1 MFTLASAAALIE
13 GCDSAAAAAPLLAGL
28 GFDSGLFPL
37 AGAHISRLGLAR
49 EIRSP
54 HLAQGRG
61 SLRAL
66 SFEAKEPG
74 HVREELGRVA
84 GHLARH
90 APEMLWIVVAV
101 DVAGG
106 ETALAAV
113 ELSSAHARLAAL
125 VATRNRIV
133 DSDAE
138 TLCSLAAA
146 VTSSDVLTHCR
157 WLEILGRES
166 LGRNFFRALQHTVS
180 KLSASLHPAE
190 DEATTAELALLYVS
204 RLLFLSFL
212 ETRGLLDGDHGFLA
226 NRYSDCMMSGGRFH
240 QRVLSPLFFGTLNTS
255 PRNRAPTA
263 IALGRIPFLN
273 GGLFSRTPAERRVGR
288 ARFSDEALGDV
299 FGELLCRYRFTAR
312 EDSARWTEAAIDP
325 EMLGRAF
332 EGLMSSRERKLSGA
346 FFTPQSLVAETT
358 AAALSHTLASGMV
371 PASVAAAALG
381 GENVGRQTR
390 VSLLDA
396 IDRITVLD
404 PACGSGA
411 FLIECLEE
419 LSTLSVRLGD
429 TRQLHQIRRHLLT
442 RSIFGVDVNP
452 TAVWL
457 CELRLWLSMAIE
469 DPETN
474 PMRFAPLPN
483 LDRNIRV
490 GDSLSGDAFGAAS
503 FSAGGRTVARLR
515 ERYARA
521 TGPRKRSIA
530 RSLDHVERGQAIVAV
545 VRRLARMEEE
555 RRDILEKIRARDLF
569 GDRARAAPVDR
580 ARLSELRS
588 RLRETRGVLRRL
600 SEGGALPFSFA
611 SGFADVA
618 AAAGFDLVIGN
629 PPWVRTHRLDVATRA
644 SLRSSFRVYR
654 RAAWK
659 SGRDASAAGSGF
671 ASQVD
676 AAALFIERSVDLLR
690 PGGLAALVVPAKLW
704 RSLAG
709 GGVRELMQERTV
721 LRELHDLSGAKSIF
735 DAAVYPSVVIAA
747 RSNPE
752 QSSEATMVV
761 HRQNHALRWKAAQSR
776 LPFDG
781 SPGSPWIILPRDAR
795 RAFDTLRS
803 AGEQLGA
810 TSIGRPLL
818 GVKTGCNDAFLVHR
832 DESVDS
838 PMLRPVI
845 RGEQVT
851 PWRLQPSNSR
861 IIWTHDDAGRPLKS
875 LPPEMLQRLTPW
887 RRDLELRTDARGKP
901 AWWALFRVESADT
914 SCARVVWSD
923 IGRRP
928 RAALIPEGDRS
939 VPINSCYVA
948 RCDSAAD
955 ALTLVALINSD
966 VVAAWLDVIAE
977 PARGGYRRY
986 MGWTMSIL
994 PVPRDWKRARS
1005 ILAPIAHCATGGRAP
1020 DQLTLRHAV
1029 LDAYGVTESSILPL
1043 LEWERTGPTKTV

>member
-1 MFTLASAAALIE
+1 MHTLASAAALLA
-13 GCDSAAAAAPLLAGL
+13 GCDTAATTAPLLAGL
-28 GFDSGLFPL
+28 GFDAGLFPL
-37 AGAHISRLGLAR
+37 NSAHISRLGVAPD
-49 EIRSP
+49 IRLP

-61 SLRAL
+61 ALRAF
-66 SFEAKEPG
+66 SFEAGETG
-74 HVREELGRVA
+74 RAREELGRVA
-84 GHLARH
+84 HQLARH
-90 APEMLWIVVAV
+90 APEMLWIIVAV

-113 ELSSAHARLAAL
+113 DLSKARTRIAAL
-125 VATRNRIV
+125 VATRSRIV
-133 DSDAE
+133 DSDAQ

-146 VTSSDVLTHCR
+146 VTSSDILTHCR
-157 WLEILGRES
+157 WVEILGRES
-166 LGRNFFRALQHTVS
+166 LGRKFFRALERTVS
-180 KLSASLHPAE
+180 QLSASLNPAD
-190 DEATTAELALLYVS
+190 DESTSAELALLYVS

-212 ETRGLLDGDHGFLA
+212 ETRGLLNGDHGFLA

-255 PRNRAPTA
+255 PRNRARAA

-273 GGLFSRTPAERRVGR
+273 GGLFSRTPTERRVGR

-312 EDSARWTEAAIDP
+312 EDSARWTEAAVDP

-358 AAALSHTLASGMV
+358 HSALTHSLASDSL
-371 PASVAAAALG
+371 PASVAAAALA
-381 GENVGRQTR
+381 GEKVDRKAR
-390 VSLLDA
+390 APLLGA

-411 FLIECLEE
+411 FLIQCLEE
-419 LSTLSVRLGD
+419 LSTLALRLGD
-429 TRQLHQIRRHLLT
+429 SRQLHQVRRDLLT

-469 DPETN
+469 DPEKD

-490 GDSLSGDAFGAAS
+490 GDSLSGDGFGVAS

-515 ERYARA
+515 ERYARSS
-521 TGPRKRSIA
+521 GPRKRSLA
-530 RSLDHVERGQAIVAV
+530 RSLDHVERGQAIVAAA
-545 VRRLARMEEE
+545 RRVARIEEE
-555 RRDILEKIRARDLF
+555 RRELIERLRARDLF
-569 GDRARAAPVDR
+569 GDRTRAAPGDRGRLDDLR
-580 ARLSELRS
+580 ARLREARS
-588 RLRETRGVLRRL
+588 ALRRL
-600 SEGGALPFSFA
+600 SRGGALPFSFA

-618 AAAGFDLVIGN
+618 AASGFDLVIGN
-629 PPWVRTHRLDVATRA
+629 PPWVRTHRLDVAARA

-654 RAAWK
+654 NAAWA
-659 SGRDASAAGSGF
+659 SGRDSSAAGSGF

-709 GGVRELMQERTV
+709 GGVRELMQDRTMI
-721 LRELHDLSGAKSIF
+721 RELHDLSGARSIF
-735 DAAVYPSVVIAA
+735 DAAVYPSVVIAS
-747 RSNPE
+747 RSRQE
-752 QSSEATMVV
+752 KGHSVSMVV
-761 HRQNHALRWKAAQSR
+761 HREGRAIRWSAPQSR
-776 LPFDG
+776 LPFDN

-795 RAFDTLRS
+795 RAFDTLRL
-803 AGEQLGA
+803 AGEKLCA
-810 TSIGRPLL
+810 TRIGRPLL
-818 GVKTGCNDAFLVHR
+818 GVKTGCNEAFLVQSN
-832 DESVDS
+832 DSFES

-845 RGEQVT
+845 RGEEVT
-851 PWRLQPSNSR
+851 PWNLQTSNSQ
-861 IIWTHDDAGRPLKS
+861 IIWTHDDSGLPLKS
-875 LPPEMLQRLTPW
+875 LQPEMLRRLAPW
-887 RRDLELRTDARGKP
+887 RRDLERRTDARGKS
-901 AWWALFRVESADT
+901 AWWALFRVESADAT
-914 SCARVVWSD
+914 SARVVWSD

-928 RAALIPEGDRS
+928 KAALIPEGDRS
-939 VPINSCYVA
+939 VPLNSCYVA
-948 RCDSAAD
+948 RCPSAGD
-955 ALTLVALINSD
+955 ALTLAALINSD
-966 VVAAWLDVIAE
+966 VVAAWLEAIAE

-994 PVPRDWKRARS
+994 PVPRDWERAQS
-1005 ILAPIAHCATGGRAP
+1005 ILAPIARCATEGSVP
-1020 DQLTLRHAV
+1020 DQMTLRHAV
-1029 LDAYGVTESSILPL
+1029 LEAYGVSESSILPL
-1043 LEWERTGPTKTV
+1043 LEWGTGRSKTG